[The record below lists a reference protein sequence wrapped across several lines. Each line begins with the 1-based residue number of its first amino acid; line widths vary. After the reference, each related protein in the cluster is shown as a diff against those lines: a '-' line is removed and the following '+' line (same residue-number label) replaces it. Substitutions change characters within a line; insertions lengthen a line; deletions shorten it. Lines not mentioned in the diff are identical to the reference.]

1 MGRKSKAQIE
11 AERAAQERAR
21 REEAKKAAEEKRR
34 QQKEAAED
42 IFNTIKTSSHF
53 TETIERFAKE
63 INFHFYTLNF
73 NWSTLKSSGPS
84 SFSEV
89 HATLAPDR
97 EAAYALIT
105 SLSFLGIT
113 AEPILDKVDDKFLGV
128 RIEDKEYLI

>member
-11 AERAAQERAR
+11 AEREAQERAR

-34 QQKEAAED
+34 QQKEAAKD
-42 IFNTIKTSSHF
+42 IFNTIKTSPHF

-73 NWSTLKSSGPS
+73 NWSTLKNSKSSS
-84 SFSEV
+84 SEI
-89 HATLAPDR
+89 HAILAPDR

-113 AEPILDKVDDKFLGV
+113 AEPILDKVEDKFLGV